1 MTKVTHE
8 FDLYG
13 KHYTLEAGELAKQAT
28 GACIVK
34 CGDSTVLLTAVVSK
48 ERKDYDFFP
57 LTVDFMR
64 KCTQLV
70 VFLVDTSSVRLVHPR
85 RQPLLLV

>member
-8 FDLYG
+8 FDSG
-13 KHYTLEAGELAKQAT
+13 KHYTLEAGERAF
-28 GACIVK
+28 K

-57 LTVDFMR
+57 LTRFY
-64 KCTQLV
+64 
-70 VFLVDTSSVRLVHPR
+70 
-85 RQPLLLV
+85 